1 MLVLITVFWFGS
13 GHGFGRPESA
23 RKSPDLTTKSLSIAV
38 FFSSTLFSSPP
49 SLHPAPPHSI
59 CPQAMF
65 PSHFL
70 EM

>member
-38 FFSSTLFSSPP
+38 FFSSTLP
-49 SLHPAPPHSI
+49 LHPAPPHSI